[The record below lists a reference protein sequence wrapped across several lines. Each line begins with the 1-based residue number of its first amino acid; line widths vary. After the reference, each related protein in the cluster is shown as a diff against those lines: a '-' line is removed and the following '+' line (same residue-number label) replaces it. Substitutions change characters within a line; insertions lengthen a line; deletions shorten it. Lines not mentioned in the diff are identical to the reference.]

1 MSVLFS
7 AVDDADD
14 PGRAISYL
22 DVIADAATGMKHY
35 AAAAHAQRR
44 PQGLVLDL
52 GCGSGHDLVLLARL
66 GVSAVGVDPSAV
78 LLASARER
86 AGCVPLVRAVGEA
99 LPFADRTIAGCRIER
114 VFIHVDDPVVATRS
128 RALPSTGRAP
138 HGARAGLESLS
149 GPRRWR

>member
-52 GCGSGHDLVLLARL
+52 GCGSGHD
-66 GVSAVGVDPSAV
+66 P
-78 LLASARER
+78 
-86 AGCVPLVRAVGEA
+86 RAVGQTRRLRGRGRSECSA
-99 LPFADRTIAGCRIER
+99 AR
-114 VFIHVDDPVVATRS
+114 VRS
-128 RALPSTGRAP
+128 RAG
-138 HGARAGLESLS
+138 GLRP
-149 GPRRWR
+149 PRSRRR